1 MVVRVLVGVLISWV
15 LLALAFA
22 VTSWLLSGMD
32 VSGGAGSY
40 ILVSAIFGVVNA
52 IIGTLL
58 RLLTLPLTV
67 VTLGLFAF
75 VINAVLL
82 TITDALT
89 DRLTIDSFFWT
100 AIWAAIIM
108 AIVSMVLHVITGALM
123 RGRGAPT

>member
-1 MVVRVLVGVLISWV
+1 MVTHVFVGILISWA

-40 ILVSAIFGVVNA
+40 ILVSAIFGIVNA
-52 IIGTLL
+52 VVGTLL

-67 VTLGLFAF
+67 VTLGLFLF

-89 DRLTIDSFFWT
+89 RVTIDSFFWT
-100 AIWAAIIM
+100 AIWASIIM
-108 AIVSMVLHVITGALM
+108 AIVSMVLQVITGALR
-123 RGRGAPT
+123 RGDAS